1 MNLTDPALLNTN
13 SVYALYSAMAV
24 YALAFIAF
32 AIDLARRS
40 SAVDAIESGV
50 ADAAAGETDAAS
62 VAGAAASA
70 GSTRTLDRPAVKRP
84 ELSRISARMDNDAA
98 LPYGRSSSLRV
109 GVSLTVLAWVL
120 HLAAT
125 LMRGVAANRVPWANM
140 YEFSMTGTLLI
151 VTAFL
156 IVLLRSDLRFLGTFV
171 TGLILVLLGVA
182 ALKYYVEVAPLPPA
196 LQSAWLVIHVFVASL
211 GTGMFA
217 LGFAL
222 STVQLVQFR
231 RENSVHDVVG
241 TTATGPRA
249 AISQALR
256 LRFMATLPS
265 SVTLENL
272 AYRISIIGF
281 ILWTFTLMAGSIW
294 AEQAWGRYWGWDTK
308 EVWTFIIWVIY
319 AGYIHARATRGWR
332 GSRSA
337 WLSIIGFCAVMF
349 NFGVVNVFFKGLHA
363 YSGL

>member
-1 MNLTDPALLNTN
+1 MNLTDSALLNSY

-32 AIDLARRS
+32 AVDLARRS
-40 SAVDAIESGV
+40 SAVDAIEATDLLE
-50 ADAAAGETDAAS
+50 ADAASPARAG
-62 VAGAAASA
+62 G
-70 GSTRTLDRPAVKRP
+70 TLTLKRP
-84 ELSRISARMDNDAA
+84 VLSRISARMDNDAA
-98 LPYGRSSSLRV
+98 LPYGRSSSLRI

-125 LMRGVAANRVPWANM
+125 VMRGFAADRVPWANM
-140 YEFSMTGTLLI
+140 YEFAMTGTLLI
-151 VTAFL
+151 MTVFL
-156 IVLLRSDLRFLGTFV
+156 LVLLRSDLRFLGTFV
-171 TGLILVLLGVA
+171 TGLVLVLLGIA
-182 ALKYYVEVAPLPPA
+182 ALQFYVEVAPLPPA

-211 GTGMFA
+211 GTGLFA

-222 STVQLVQFR
+222 STVQLLQAR
-231 RENSVHDVVG
+231 RENHVADG
-241 TTATGPRA
+241 AEAPRG
-249 AISQALR
+249 AIASALR
-256 LRFMATLPS
+256 LRFLATLPS
-265 SVTLENL
+265 SATLENL
-272 AYRISIIGF
+272 SYRINIIGF

-337 WLSIIGFCAVMF
+337 WLAIIGFSAVMF
-349 NFGVVNVFFKGLHA
+349 NFGIVNVFFNGLHS
-363 YSGL
+363 YSGLAL